1 MQNTAGRD
9 EVIVGIDPR
18 EQSVPALAWAAD
30 EAVRRRLPLRL
41 VVAVPPLPGGRH
53 VDAPWNRTMLQGQ
66 GESALTEAAATVRA
80 LYAEV
85 PLATELLDGTPSVV
99 LCRKAAQA
107 RMVVVG
113 SRRLSRP
120 EELFSAGS
128 VAVPVS
134 AQADCP
140 VVVVREPERAGQR
153 HPHLVVG
160 VDGSGSGRRPAAA
173 DHRGGTLDDPR
184 PDQAG
189 GSGSACCAGGWGADR
204 SGGVRAASSGKPWR
218 SKSPSATLV
227 LQVGRMGVKPVLR
240 ELHIS
245 SSAYYRWCRAKKE
258 PCHRKRQHAELTEK
272 VRQVHADSGGIYGSP
287 RVHAV
292 LKREGVA
299 IGRKRV
305 ERLMRE
311 AGIGPRR
318 TGRGFTRR
326 DPDAGLV
333 PDLVQR
339 DFTASEPNRL
349 WVTDLTMILTG
360 EGQLVAVGNP
370 RCVLPPHRGLGD
382 LCPRRCRP
390 GPDHAGVR
398 PGQPRGHPRHAH
410 SPCRP
415 QLSVHVHQAHNTLGA
430 GKN

>member
-41 VVAVPPLPGGRH
+41 VVAVPPLPGGQH
-53 VDAPWNRTMLQGQ
+53 VDAPWNRTMLQVQ

-99 LCRKAAQA
+99 LCQKAAQA

-160 VDGSGSGRRPAAA
+160 VDGSESSRTAMEFAVEEAALHSAALHAVWVWRRPVVSFGDEAAELDERRRILSETVA
-173 DHRGGTLDDPR
+173 GRGGKY
-184 PDQAG
+184 PD
-189 GSGSACCAGGWGADR
+189 
-204 SGGVRAASSGKPWR
+204 VKI
-218 SKSPSATLV
+218 THEV
-227 LQVGRMGVKPVLR
+227 L
-240 ELHIS
+240 
-245 SSAYYRWCRAKKE
+245 
-258 PCHRKRQHAELTEK
+258 
-272 VRQVHADSGGIYGSP
+272 
-287 RVHAV
+287 
-292 LKREGVA
+292 
-299 IGRKRV
+299 
-305 ERLMRE
+305 
-311 AGIGPRR
+311 
-318 TGRGFTRR
+318 
-326 DPDAGLV
+326 
-333 PDLVQR
+333 
-339 DFTASEPNRL
+339 
-349 WVTDLTMILTG
+349 
-360 EGQLVAVGNP
+360 
-370 RCVLPPHRGLGD
+370 
-382 LCPRRCRP
+382 
-390 GPDHAGVR
+390 
-398 PGQPRGHPRHAH
+398 RGHPVEELALASIGALVVVVGRHGRGGY
-410 SPCRP
+410 SGMR
-415 QLSVHVHQAHNTLGA
+415 LGSVVHGLLHRAECPVITVPESQHG
-430 GKN
+430 